1 MDVGTLVVIGV
12 IVLLAI
18 IIVFSSLRIANEYE
32 RGVVFRLGRLIALK
46 GPGLFFI
53 IPFGVDRLVKI
64 DLRVITLEVPPQEVI
79 TNDNVTAKV
88 NAVIYFQVVDAQRA
102 VVQVL
107 NYINATSQIAQ
118 TTLRAALG
126 QATLD
131 DLLANREKI
140 NQNLQKIIDEQ
151 TEPWGIK
158 VAVVEIK
165 DVELPSTMQ
174 RAMAKQAEAEREKRA
189 KIINADGEF
198 QASQTLANAAQII
211 STQQGALQLR
221 FLQTLVEIGTEKN
234 TTIVLPMRPLLPG
247 QQTERPSRAVP
258 RSLHRLRSQARSPT
272 ASRRRQRVRRAAAA
286 AAADH
291 HRQRGARQA
300 VGQSR
305 DGHPGRSDVR
315 RDVPHRRPL
324 LRRRHPCARNW
335 SVRQGDGGRHHD
347 HRDRSCGR
355 GV

>member
-1 MDVGTLVVIGV
+1 MDITALAILGV
-12 IVLLAI
+12 ILLLALI
-18 IIVFSSLRIANEYE
+18 IAFSSLRIANEYE

-53 IPFGVDRLVKI
+53 IPFGIDRLVKI
-64 DLRVITLEVPPQEVI
+64 DMRVITLEVPPQDVI
-79 TNDNVTAKV
+79 THDNVTAKV
-88 NAVIYFQVVDAQRA
+88 NAVIYFHVVDAQRA
-102 VVQVL
+102 VTAVL

-131 DLLANREKI
+131 ELLANREKI

-165 DVELPSTMQ
+165 DVELPTTMQ

-234 TTIVLPMRPLLPG
+234 TTIVLPIPIELFKPILDASSSRPATDG
-247 QQTERPSRAVP
+247 TPSAP
-258 RSLHRLRSQARSPT
+258 ALTPPT
-272 ASRRRQRVRRAAAA
+272 SKS
-286 AAADH
+286 
-291 HRQRGARQA
+291 G
-300 VGQSR
+300 
-305 DGHPGRSDVR
+305 
-315 RDVPHRRPL
+315 
-324 LRRRHPCARNW
+324 
-335 SVRQGDGGRHHD
+335 
-347 HRDRSCGR
+347 
-355 GV
+355 

>member
-1 MDVGTLVVIGV
+1 MDITTLVVVAV
-12 IVLLAI
+12 IVVLALVI
-18 IIVFSSLRIANEYE
+18 AFSSLRIANEYE
-32 RGVVFRLGRLIALK
+32 RGVVFRLGRLIPLK

-53 IPFGVDRLVKI
+53 IPFGIDRLVKI

-102 VVQVL
+102 VTQVL

-131 DLLANREKI
+131 ELLAGREKI

-165 DVELPSTMQ
+165 DVELPQTMQ

-211 STQQGALQLR
+211 GTQQGALQLR

-234 TTIVLPMRPLLPG
+234 TTIVLPIPIELFRPILEASTSKPTSPG
-247 QQTERPSRAVP
+247 PTSAPA
-258 RSLHRLRSQARSPT
+258 LSPT
-272 ASRRRQRVRRAAAA
+272 TSK
-286 AAADH
+286 
-291 HRQRGARQA
+291 
-300 VGQSR
+300 
-305 DGHPGRSDVR
+305 PG
-315 RDVPHRRPL
+315 
-324 LRRRHPCARNW
+324 
-335 SVRQGDGGRHHD
+335 
-347 HRDRSCGR
+347 
-355 GV
+355 

>member
-1 MDVGTLVVIGV
+1 VLAL
-12 IVLLAI
+12 IVA
-18 IIVFSSLRIANEYE
+18 FSSLRIANEYE
-32 RGVVFRLGRLIALK
+32 RGVVFRLGRLIPLK

-64 DLRVITLEVPPQEVI
+64 DLRTITLEVPPQDVI
-79 TNDNVTAKV
+79 THDNVTAKV
-88 NAVIYFQVVDAQRA
+88 NAVIYFHVVDAQRA
-102 VVQVL
+102 VTQVL

-140 NQNLQKIIDEQ
+140 NQNLQRIIDEQ

-165 DVELPSTMQ
+165 DVELPTTMQ

-211 STQQGALQLR
+211 GTQQGALQLR

-234 TTIVLPMRPLLPG
+234 TTIVLPIPIELFRPILEAA
-247 QQTERPSRAVP
+247 TSK
-258 RSLHRLRSQARSPT
+258 PT
-272 ASRRRQRVRRAAAA
+272 APGPTSAAALA
-286 AAADH
+286 STTSTKS
-291 HRQRGARQA
+291 G
-300 VGQSR
+300 
-305 DGHPGRSDVR
+305 
-315 RDVPHRRPL
+315 
-324 LRRRHPCARNW
+324 
-335 SVRQGDGGRHHD
+335 
-347 HRDRSCGR
+347 
-355 GV
+355 

>member
-1 MDVGTLVVIGV
+1 MDITTLVVVGVVVVLAV
-12 IVLLAI
+12 IV
-18 IIVFSSLRIANEYE
+18 VFSSLRIANEYE
-32 RGVVFRLGRLIALK
+32 RGVVSRLGRLIPLR

-64 DLRVITLEVPPQEVI
+64 DLRTITLEVPPQEVI

-88 NAVIYFQVVDAQRA
+88 NAVIYFQVIDGRKA
-102 VVQVL
+102 VTQVL

-131 DLLANREKI
+131 ELLANREKI

-189 KIINADGEF
+189 KIINAEGEF

-211 STQQGALQLR
+211 SSQQGALQLR
-221 FLQTLVEIGTEKN
+221 FLQTLVEIGYEKN
-234 TTIVLPMRPLLPG
+234 TTIVFPIPIDLIRPILDLVPNPKNASEGTHTAPSLPHSG
-247 QQTERPSRAVP
+247 
-258 RSLHRLRSQARSPT
+258 
-272 ASRRRQRVRRAAAA
+272 
-286 AAADH
+286 
-291 HRQRGARQA
+291 GK
-300 VGQSR
+300 
-305 DGHPGRSDVR
+305 SD
-315 RDVPHRRPL
+315 
-324 LRRRHPCARNW
+324 
-335 SVRQGDGGRHHD
+335 
-347 HRDRSCGR
+347 
-355 GV
+355 

>member
-1 MDVGTLVVIGV
+1 MDFGTPIVLAV
-12 IVLLAI
+12 IVLLAV
-18 IIVFSSLRIANEYE
+18 IVAFSSLRIANEYE

-53 IPFGVDRLVKI
+53 IPFGVDRLVKM
-64 DLRVITLEVPPQEVI
+64 DLRTITLEVPPQEII

-88 NAVIYFQVVDAQRA
+88 NAVIYFQVVDARKA
-102 VVQVL
+102 VTQVL

-131 DLLANREKI
+131 ELLANRDKI

-165 DVELPSTMQ
+165 DVELPSSMQ

-189 KIINADGEF
+189 KIINAEGEF

-211 STQQGALQLR
+211 SSQPGALQLR
-221 FLQTLVEIGTEKN
+221 FLQTLVEIGYEKN
-234 TTIVLPMRPLLPG
+234 TTIVFPIPIDLIRPILDILPKAPSAGSPSTPALPHQG
-247 QQTERPSRAVP
+247 TK
-258 RSLHRLRSQARSPT
+258 
-272 ASRRRQRVRRAAAA
+272 
-286 AAADH
+286 
-291 HRQRGARQA
+291 
-300 VGQSR
+300 
-305 DGHPGRSDVR
+305 SD
-315 RDVPHRRPL
+315 
-324 LRRRHPCARNW
+324 
-335 SVRQGDGGRHHD
+335 
-347 HRDRSCGR
+347 
-355 GV
+355 

>member
-1 MDVGTLVVIGV
+1 MDITTLVVVGV
-12 IVLLAI
+12 VVVLALVIA
-18 IIVFSSLRIANEYE
+18 FSSLRIANEYE

-88 NAVIYFQVVDAQRA
+88 NAVIYFQVLDPQRA
-102 VVQVL
+102 VTQVL

-158 VAVVEIK
+158 VSVVEIK
-165 DVELPSTMQ
+165 DVELPQTMQ

-211 STQQGALQLR
+211 GTQQGALQLR

-234 TTIVLPMRPLLPG
+234 TTIVLPIPIELFRPILEATSSKPTSPG
-247 QQTERPSRAVP
+247 PTSAPA
-258 RSLHRLRSQARSPT
+258 LTPT
-272 ASRRRQRVRRAAAA
+272 ASK
-286 AAADH
+286 
-291 HRQRGARQA
+291 
-300 VGQSR
+300 
-305 DGHPGRSDVR
+305 PG
-315 RDVPHRRPL
+315 
-324 LRRRHPCARNW
+324 
-335 SVRQGDGGRHHD
+335 
-347 HRDRSCGR
+347 
-355 GV
+355 

>member
-1 MDVGTLVVIGV
+1 MDITTLVVIGV
-12 IVLLAI
+12 VVVLAL

-102 VVQVL
+102 VTQVL

-234 TTIVLPMRPLLPG
+234 TTIVLPIPIELFRPILEATTSRPAAPG
-247 QQTERPSRAVP
+247 
-258 RSLHRLRSQARSPT
+258 PT
-272 ASRRRQRVRRAAAA
+272 TAAPALNPA
-286 AAADH
+286 TPKS
-291 HRQRGARQA
+291 G
-300 VGQSR
+300 
-305 DGHPGRSDVR
+305 
-315 RDVPHRRPL
+315 
-324 LRRRHPCARNW
+324 
-335 SVRQGDGGRHHD
+335 
-347 HRDRSCGR
+347 
-355 GV
+355 

>member
-1 MDVGTLVVIGV
+1 MDITTLVVIGV
-12 IVLLAI
+12 VVVLAL

-102 VVQVL
+102 VTQVL

-234 TTIVLPMRPLLPG
+234 TTIVLPIPIELFKPILEATTSRPAAPG
-247 QQTERPSRAVP
+247 
-258 RSLHRLRSQARSPT
+258 PT
-272 ASRRRQRVRRAAAA
+272 TAAPALNPTTPK
-286 AAADH
+286 
-291 HRQRGARQA
+291 
-300 VGQSR
+300 
-305 DGHPGRSDVR
+305 PG
-315 RDVPHRRPL
+315 
-324 LRRRHPCARNW
+324 
-335 SVRQGDGGRHHD
+335 
-347 HRDRSCGR
+347 
-355 GV
+355 

>member
-1 MDVGTLVVIGV
+1 MDVGTLVVVGV
-12 IVLLAI
+12 IVVLLL

-32 RGVVFRLGRLIALK
+32 RGVVFRLGRLIPLK

-53 IPFGVDRLVKI
+53 IPFGIDRLVKI

-102 VVQVL
+102 VTQVL
-107 NYINATSQIAQ
+107 NFINATSQIAQ

-211 STQQGALQLR
+211 GTQQGALQLR

-234 TTIVLPMRPLLPG
+234 TTIVLPIPIELFRPILEATSSKPTSPG
-247 QQTERPSRAVP
+247 
-258 RSLHRLRSQARSPT
+258 PT
-272 ASRRRQRVRRAAAA
+272 SAPALSSTTPKS
-286 AAADH
+286 
-291 HRQRGARQA
+291 G
-300 VGQSR
+300 
-305 DGHPGRSDVR
+305 
-315 RDVPHRRPL
+315 
-324 LRRRHPCARNW
+324 
-335 SVRQGDGGRHHD
+335 
-347 HRDRSCGR
+347 
-355 GV
+355 

>member
-1 MDVGTLVVIGV
+1 MDITTLVVVGV
-12 IVLLAI
+12 VVVLALVIA
-18 IIVFSSLRIANEYE
+18 FSSLRIANEYE

-88 NAVIYFQVVDAQRA
+88 NAVIYFQVLDPQRA
-102 VVQVL
+102 VTQVL

-158 VAVVEIK
+158 VSVVEIK
-165 DVELPSTMQ
+165 DVELPQTMQ

-211 STQQGALQLR
+211 GTQQGALQLR

-234 TTIVLPMRPLLPG
+234 TTIVLPIPIELFRPILEATSSKPTSPG
-247 QQTERPSRAVP
+247 PTSAPALTS
-258 RSLHRLRSQARSPT
+258 T
-272 ASRRRQRVRRAAAA
+272 ASK
-286 AAADH
+286 
-291 HRQRGARQA
+291 
-300 VGQSR
+300 
-305 DGHPGRSDVR
+305 PG
-315 RDVPHRRPL
+315 
-324 LRRRHPCARNW
+324 
-335 SVRQGDGGRHHD
+335 
-347 HRDRSCGR
+347 
-355 GV
+355 

>member
-1 MDVGTLVVIGV
+1 MDITTLVVVGV
-12 IVLLAI
+12 VVVLLLI
-18 IIVFSSLRIANEYE
+18 IAFSSLRIANEYE
-32 RGVVFRLGRLIALK
+32 RGVVFRLGRLIQLK

-102 VVQVL
+102 VTQVL

-234 TTIVLPMRPLLPG
+234 TTIVLPIPIELFRPILEATTSRPAAPG
-247 QQTERPSRAVP
+247 PTTAPALTPS
-258 RSLHRLRSQARSPT
+258 T
-272 ASRRRQRVRRAAAA
+272 NK
-286 AAADH
+286 
-291 HRQRGARQA
+291 
-300 VGQSR
+300 
-305 DGHPGRSDVR
+305 PG
-315 RDVPHRRPL
+315 
-324 LRRRHPCARNW
+324 
-335 SVRQGDGGRHHD
+335 
-347 HRDRSCGR
+347 
-355 GV
+355 

>member
-1 MDVGTLVVIGV
+1 MDVGGPLIVFGV
-12 IVLLAI
+12 IVLLALI
-18 IIVFSSLRIANEYE
+18 VVFSSLRIANEYE

-64 DLRVITLEVPPQEVI
+64 DLRTITLEVPPQEII

-102 VVQVL
+102 VTQVL

-198 QASQTLANAAQII
+198 QASQTLANAAQVI
-211 STQQGALQLR
+211 SSQQGALQLR
-221 FLQTLVEIGTEKN
+221 FLQTMVEIGSEKN
-234 TTIVLPMRPLLPG
+234 TTVILPLPIELFKPLTQFG
-247 QQTERPSRAVP
+247 KAVGDGAP
-258 RSLHRLRSQARSPT
+258 PKPVPD
-272 ASRRRQRVRRAAAA
+272 RRRRT
-286 AAADH
+286 
-291 HRQRGARQA
+291 
-300 VGQSR
+300 
-305 DGHPGRSDVR
+305 
-315 RDVPHRRPL
+315 
-324 LRRRHPCARNW
+324 
-335 SVRQGDGGRHHD
+335 
-347 HRDRSCGR
+347 
-355 GV
+355 